1 MKLSAFVKTIYKFL
15 LGICLLLIT
24 SNSFAQSN
32 PGGGLCDGND
42 GGPDGCPLDTWVI
55 VLVVM
60 AVIFTV
66 SHLYR
71 QKKSLQA

>member
-1 MKLSAFVKTIYKFL
+1 MKIPAFVKAIYKFL
-15 LGICLLLIT
+15 PGICLLSIT
-24 SNSFAQSN
+24 SNCFAQSN

-55 VLVVM
+55 VLVVAATVFA
-60 AVIFTV
+60 AV
-66 SHLYR
+66 HLYR